1 MSSERTFY
9 NVRNKVII
17 INMNKK
23 KCGMESCILEKETR
37 LTKDIDDRK
46 AAVKKKLGKVLGAW
60 QQWQPTSSLIFTPKN
75 TSKIPMGFFL

>member
-1 MSSERTFY
+1 
-9 NVRNKVII
+9 
-17 INMNKK
+17 
-23 KCGMESCILEKETR
+23 MESCILEKETR

-60 QQWQPTSSLIFTPKN
+60 QPTSLLIFTPKN